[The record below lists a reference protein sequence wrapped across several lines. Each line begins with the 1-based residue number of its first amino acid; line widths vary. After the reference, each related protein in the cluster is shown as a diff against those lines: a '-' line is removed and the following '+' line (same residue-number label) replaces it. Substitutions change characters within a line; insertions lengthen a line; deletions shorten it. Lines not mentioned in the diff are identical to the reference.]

1 MLPQYLYKN
10 HTNTSFY
17 FGSYI
22 PLDLQHLYQGRK
34 MFRISLKCCNKVQSK
49 RICLHLNK
57 KIKTTY
63 EQIRMGKPL
72 SIYEIKRILNKEVE
86 KSKKHSSW
94 FSYVGVDRSKD
105 RTKQKGIETLQKEEI
120 DLKSRKKT
128 DFDDE
133 VEKLL
138 GDEGITDINRKS
150 GYFRIFRE
158 NYIKIESL
166 KIKWK
171 RELILGEIKSEY
183 DYVSQILDGEAKDI
197 ISEVESYT
205 EKKLTKEPKS
215 KTIRKIVDEFL
226 DLRKGVVGEKMLGE
240 YRSLTNEFI
249 EIIGNIPVSTLS
261 KEHIRKYIKTQRIL
275 PINRRKNP
283 KYRGLSIDEIMKLTD
298 VKPQSRQNV
307 NKYLTRLTTFMRFG
321 ISQGYIKENYI
332 LGMKVP
338 ISKTERRKRRE
349 PFTQED
355 LQKILVPKTY
365 LDWTIDFGKTTKSYK
380 PNVVKYQNPFY
391 WSFICGIFSG
401 MRTNE
406 ISQLRIENIIKED
419 NVWMIS
425 IDETKDTSVKTSSSI
440 RKVPIHPTLLSL
452 GLIDY
457 VKIIKSKGFDR
468 VFPELTKQ
476 RDGYSTKISQHY
488 NEKFLPSVG
497 VWKRQTK
504 VLYSTRHTFINRC
517 YYKGV
522 DRDMIKSIVGHE
534 PDFTIDVYGG
544 NPFSPQQLYKEMSK
558 VSYSKIYWGKL
569 KVDWKKI
576 IG

>member
-307 NKYLTRLTTFMRFG
+307 NKYLTRLTVLLQMEL
-321 ISQGYIKENYI
+321 EN
-332 LGMKVP
+332 
-338 ISKTERRKRRE
+338 
-349 PFTQED
+349 
-355 LQKILVPKTY
+355 
-365 LDWTIDFGKTTKSYK
+365 
-380 PNVVKYQNPFY
+380 
-391 WSFICGIFSG
+391 
-401 MRTNE
+401 
-406 ISQLRIENIIKED
+406 
-419 NVWMIS
+419 S
-425 IDETKDTSVKTSSSI
+425 IA
-440 RKVPIHPTLLSL
+440 
-452 GLIDY
+452 
-457 VKIIKSKGFDR
+457 
-468 VFPELTKQ
+468 
-476 RDGYSTKISQHY
+476 
-488 NEKFLPSVG
+488 
-497 VWKRQTK
+497 
-504 VLYSTRHTFINRC
+504 
-517 YYKGV
+517 
-522 DRDMIKSIVGHE
+522 
-534 PDFTIDVYGG
+534 
-544 NPFSPQQLYKEMSK
+544 
-558 VSYSKIYWGKL
+558 
-569 KVDWKKI
+569 
-576 IG
+576 